1 MRFQIKFARDDMS
14 EVEIIEKIKIKFDI
28 TNSNQKELKFFIL
41 FSKNHFFG

>member
-14 EVEIIEKIKIKFDI
+14 EVEIIEKIKIKCDI
-28 TNSNQKELKFFIL
+28 TNSNQKELKFFIQ